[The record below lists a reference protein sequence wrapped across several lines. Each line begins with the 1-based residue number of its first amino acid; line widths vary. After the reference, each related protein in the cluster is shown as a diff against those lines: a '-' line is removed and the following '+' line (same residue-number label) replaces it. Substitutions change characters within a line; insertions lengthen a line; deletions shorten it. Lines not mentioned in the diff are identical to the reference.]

1 MRIPIENSVPGA
13 TIYYTIDGSEP
24 TTSSNT
30 GNTIVLMSGF
40 VGGRDKEE
48 ADKYVV
54 IKVKSVLNGV
64 SSATN
69 TYKVR
74 LQKDIKHWI
83 EI

>member
-1 MRIPIENSVPGA
+1 
-13 TIYYTIDGSEP
+13 
-24 TTSSNT
+24 
-30 GNTIVLMSGF
+30 MSGF